1 MVSAINTG
9 SISLV
14 RYTAGIVKWRKDEM
28 EAMDRR
34 TRKLMTTY
42 NRLHLRA
49 DVDRLYVPRK
59 EEARGLANI
68 QDTVHMESRV

>member
-1 MVSAINTG
+1 M
-9 SISLV
+9 SLV
-14 RYTAGIVKWRKDEM
+14 RCTAGIVKWRKDEM

-49 DVDRLYVPRK
+49 DVDCLYVPRK
-59 EEARGLANI
+59 EGARGLANI
-68 QDTVHMESRV
+68 QDTMHMESRV